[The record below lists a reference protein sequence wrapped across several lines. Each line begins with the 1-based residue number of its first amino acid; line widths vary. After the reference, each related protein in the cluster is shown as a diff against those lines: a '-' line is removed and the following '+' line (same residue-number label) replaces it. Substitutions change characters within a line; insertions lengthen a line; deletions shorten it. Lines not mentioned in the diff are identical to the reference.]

1 MKSYKYTLDKSS
13 RKYLCPQCGKRK
25 LVRYVDSNTG
35 ELQSSEFGRCD
46 REDSCG
52 YLLYPRTEWK
62 EYGKVARSLAI
73 RRESHPQ
80 KKKEQVFIPWE
91 ALKTTW
97 AGYDGCSFITYLM
110 SKGIPDSV
118 LERVIE
124 MYYLGTI
131 NSGHLRGAL
140 TIPFINV
147 EDNIAFVQVKMFDES
162 NNTIKT
168 SALHSILK
176 GTKENEWINEF
187 EKNEQKVTC
196 FFGAH
201 LLKVYP
207 RNPIVLVEA
216 PKTAIYGTCYYG
228 APKTEKDFLWLA
240 VYNKSSL
247 TEEKFKILEGR
258 KIILIP
264 DLSSDSDTFNKW
276 SERAHSFAK
285 MLKNTTVSI
294 FEYLEQ
300 YAPDELRKTGGDFAD
315 YLAQFSWREFNEQFF
330 SDESDKSDLDKKHF
344 SEEALKSKTTDEII
358 DFLKPHTGYSSKEII
373 DMLMDK
379 NFLLECSDF
388 KVIEYLIEINV
399 IKKDNDRDNY
409 YRYNSTP
416 F

>member
-1 MKSYKYTLDKSS
+1 MLDKSS

-52 YLLYPRTEWK
+52 YFLYPKAEWK

-91 ALKTTW
+91 ALNSTLS
-97 AGYDGCSFITYLM
+97 GYNECSFISYLM
-110 SKGIPDSV
+110 SKGVPDSV

-162 NNTIKT
+162 NKTIKT

-258 KIILIP
+258 KIIMIP

-276 SERAHSFAK
+276 SEKAHSFAK
-285 MLKNTTVSI
+285 MFKNTTVSI
-294 FEYLEQ
+294 FDYLEQ

-315 YLAQFSWREFNEQFF
+315 YLAPFSWREFNGQFF

-344 SEEALKSKTTDEII
+344 SRTGNLETLKAVIMHL
-358 DFLKPHTGYSSKEII
+358 FQPQTGYSTKAIVELVST
-373 DMLMDK
+373 
-379 NFLLECSDF
+379 
-388 KVIEYLIEINV
+388 IEYFRKLNDYQIIAYLINSKFIVQDYERN
-399 IKKDNDRDNY
+399 NY
-409 YRYNSTP
+409 YLFGSTP